1 MFNVGDFVLNATN
14 GICEIVDE
22 VDLDMSG
29 NKQIK
34 SYFLLVP
41 VGEQSA
47 RVYVPVDNAD
57 ARIRSVIPREQAAEL
72 LNSIVD
78 IEELVVPSEKERE
91 LTYKNAIRSCEPQQ
105 LVSLL
110 KCIHRRREER
120 LEKGKKCTAVDE
132 RYYKNAQHNLYS
144 ELSFVLDKEK
154 KELEQYVESCL
165 S

>member
-47 RVYVPVDNAD
+47 KEPAK
-57 ARIRSVIPREQAAEL
+57 S
-72 LNSIVD
+72 NS
-78 IEELVVPSEKERE
+78 
-91 LTYKNAIRSCEPQQ
+91 
-105 LVSLL
+105 
-110 KCIHRRREER
+110 
-120 LEKGKKCTAVDE
+120 
-132 RYYKNAQHNLYS
+132 
-144 ELSFVLDKEK
+144 
-154 KELEQYVESCL
+154 
-165 S
+165 